1 MVLTRKI
8 LLLAV
13 VALTLII
20 CGCEQEMPQPGNVQ
34 PKIENP
40 APQPQAKSE
49 FPEIPD
55 LNKTPVSKPMDNPST
70 NVAPVPETPPQV
82 ETPPPVIEPVEKTI
96 EVKAYFPDDA
106 GINLV
111 AVKRKITYINESDKY
126 LDAVKLLMTKPNETD
141 LTGIFPKGAKINSVK
156 VVNGTAYV
164 DFDNGITKN
173 FVGGSTGE
181 EMLINSVV
189 QTLTEFKEVKQVRF
203 LIDGQEIETL
213 AGHMDL
219 STPLTRISQ

>member
-1 MVLTRKI
+1 MTRKI
-8 LLLAV
+8 LMLAV

-20 CGCEQEMPQPGNVQ
+20 CGCEQELPQPGTVE

-40 APQPQAKSE
+40 SPQPEAKSD

-55 LNKTPVSKPMDNPST
+55 LNKTPVSKPMDNPTST
-70 NVAPVPETPPQV
+70 VEPAPA
-82 ETPPPVIEPVEKTI
+82 PPPVVTPDYTEPVEKTI
-96 EVKAYFPDDA
+96 DVKVYFPDDA

-111 AVKRKITYINESDKY
+111 AVNRKITYIDDADKY
-126 LDAVKLLMTKPNETD
+126 LAAVKLLMTKPVETD
-141 LTGIFPKGAKINSVK
+141 LTGIFPKGAKINSIK
-156 VVNGTAYV
+156 VSNGTAYV
-164 DFDNGITKN
+164 DFDGGITKN

-189 QTLTEFKEVKQVRF
+189 NTLTEFKEVKQVRF

-219 STPLTRISQ
+219 STPLTRVSQ